1 MTSKTAFT
9 PELVPLVLAIGT
21 ATIFCATLQNR
32 KSKKPEQKRSGSTKT
47 HTKTPKNASAK
58 TLEKSSDSSE
68 ASKENIRII
77 LQRFRKASLL
87 VDGKVESVGGAEIG
101 DLATTTAP
109 SDTCGLLVY
118 ISFAKSATKEKAFQ
132 AAKTILNLPL
142 LTQGAWGDGTDTKGF
157 LDITADCKPHLL
169 LVPQANLIS
178 KVKSQGKSI
187 QYHGQIEKEKGM
199 ELYNHFA
206 DCVRALVLEH
216 QYGVQKKSLP
226 EWTKQLLSNKKSN
239 VDTSTPPSKMFQ
251 DHSLYS
257 EWDEHGIPIKAANG
271 DDLSKSALKKLKKQY
286 ESQKKKYEKH
296 LKSSSN
302 LVTTDKKD
310 WSLLDQSVCT
320 ILAGTFGARQA
331 LSISSDMGPFC
342 HVVSLWC
349 STPYGIESRK

>member
-9 PELVPLVLAIGT
+9 PGLVPLVLAIGT

-32 KSKKPEQKRSGSTKT
+32 KSKKTIQKSSSSTKA
-47 HTKTPKNASAK
+47 HAKTPKNASAK
-58 TLEKSSDSSE
+58 TLKNSSDNSE

-87 VDGKVESVGGAEIG
+87 VDGKVESVGEEIG
-101 DLATTTAP
+101 DLATTSAP

-118 ISFAKSATKEKAFQ
+118 ISFAKSATKEKAIQ

-142 LTQGAWGDGTDTKGF
+142 LTQGAWGDGTNTKGF
-157 LDITADCKPHLL
+157 LDITADCKPQLL

-199 ELYNHFA
+199 DLYNHFV

-216 QYGVQKKSLP
+216 QYGVQNKSLP
-226 EWTKQLLSNKKSN
+226 EWTKQLLSKKKSN
-239 VDTSTPPSKMFQ
+239 VDTSTPPGEMFQ

-257 EWDEHGIPIKAANG
+257 EWDEHGIPIKAASG

-286 ESQKKKYEKH
+286 ESQKKKHEKY

-320 ILAGTFGARQA
+320 VLAGTFGARQA

-342 HVVSLWC
+342 HVVSL
-349 STPYGIESRK
+349 